1 MKESEKDNINLY
13 YVPYVYFDEFPGFS
27 EKFPN
32 GIRVKN
38 VSLEILTILQVQNN
52 GLEFLNFE
60 IDKIYKP
67 LELNGAI
74 NKFFYLT

>member
-1 MKESEKDNINLY
+1 MLKQIIIIKLWLFLQMKESEKDNINLY

-38 VSLEILTILQVQNN
+38 VSLEILTIL
-52 GLEFLNFE
+52 
-60 IDKIYKP
+60 
-67 LELNGAI
+67 
-74 NKFFYLT
+74 